1 MLASNRASCS
11 IDENADD
18 AVGGG
23 GETVVA
29 VLGGLEGH
37 DETVGPAECVA
48 NALTS
53 FNDSE
58 PSGPSQRALK
68 DSAEAEP

>member
-1 MLASNRASCS
+1 MRASNRVLS
-11 IDENADD
+11 IDENVDD
-18 AVGGG
+18 AGGGG

-29 VLGGLEGH
+29 VLGGLEGQ

-58 PSGPSQRALK
+58 PGGPSQRAPRG
-68 DSAEAEP
+68 SAETEP

>member
-1 MLASNRASCS
+1 MRASNCAFS

-18 AVGGG
+18 AVVGG

-29 VLGGLEGH
+29 ELGGLEGQ

-48 NALTS
+48 RALTS

-58 PSGPSQRALK
+58 PGGPSQRALRGR
-68 DSAEAEP
+68 ANAEP